1 MGRKVSLKIRYE
13 RRSDLVALLTL
24 AMLTAVFL
32 SFLALRPQEVT
43 AWLMPTQAANV
54 VGPPLRGYY
63 LTSASVDG
71 SQASSA
77 CVSGYHMASLWE
89 ILDTTNLRYDT
100 YWGDDRADSGEGP
113 PTIDFGW
120 VRTGYNS
127 NNGSTP
133 GQANCNGW
141 TTTSGDGTTVRL
153 PDVWTDS
160 TQQDVSVWDAG
171 FRACSVGGQVWC
183 AADVA
188 GSGTC
193 AAPMYISCGQQVD
206 GHTFGYTN
214 NTTLYSC
221 SAWNESGP
229 EAVYAYTLA
238 PGSTYTV
245 TAEISNLSEDL
256 DVFLVS
262 STGCDSA
269 QCVDAGSYG
278 DTIAMAGPLSPGTY
292 YVAVDGYNGVD
303 SPFTLDLT
311 CTAAG
316 SLEVFLPLVLRNY

>member
-1 MGRKVSLKIRYE
+1 MGRKVSFRIRYE

-24 AMLTAVFL
+24 AMLTAAFL
-32 SFLALRPQEVT
+32 GFLALRPQAVT
-43 AWLMPTQAANV
+43 AWLMPTQAATV

-63 LTSASVDG
+63 LSSSTVNG
-71 SQASSA
+71 SQASTA
-77 CVSGYHMASLWE
+77 CASGYHMASLWE
-89 ILDTTNLRYDT
+89 ILDTSNLRYDT
-100 YWGDDRADSGEGP
+100 YWGADRADSGEGP

-120 VRTGYNS
+120 VRTGYIS
-127 NNGSTP
+127 DNGSTP
-133 GQANCNGW
+133 GQANCSTW
-141 TTTSGDGTTVRL
+141 ATTSGFGTTVNL
-153 PDVWTDS
+153 PNDWQNDT
-160 TQQDVSVWDAG
+160 QDVSVWRSG
-171 FRACSVGGQVWC
+171 IRACSDTGQVWC

-193 AAPMYISCGQQVD
+193 AAPMSISCGQQVD
-206 GHTFGYTN
+206 GHTAGYTQ

-221 SAWNESGP
+221 SSWNESGP

-245 TAEISNLSEDL
+245 TAEISNLSADL

-269 QCVDAGSYG
+269 QCVDADSYG
-278 DTIAMAGPLSPGTY
+278 DALATAGPLSPGTY
-292 YVAVDGYNGVD
+292 YVAVDGFNGVD

-311 CTAAG
+311 CTPAG
-316 SLEVFLPLVLRNY
+316 FLEVFLPLVLRNF